1 MRIGE
6 LARRTGTTPKA
17 LRLYEARGLLGTVA
31 RAGSYRQYGEQDVAQ
46 VQLIRQAQALG
57 FRLSQ
62 LDGLNALHTPAG
74 WTHIATLV
82 ATRRAAVARELE
94 RLQVLAHELATL
106 EAQLHT
112 CDRQAHALPGACTP
126 PPVQA
131 PWATTA

>member
-31 RAGSYRQYGEQDVAQ
+31 RAGSYRQYGEQDVVQ

-94 RLQVLAHELATL
+94 RLQALAHELATL

-112 CDRQAHALPGACTP
+112 CDSHPLHLPCA
-126 PPVQA
+126 A
-131 PWATTA
+131 

>member
-31 RAGSYRQYGEQDVAQ
+31 RAGSYRQYGEQDVVQ

-74 WTHIATLV
+74 WTHIATLQQ
-82 ATRRAAVARELE
+82 ARQWGTQQGRRAPVSSKK
-94 RLQVLAHELATL
+94 RLQ
-106 EAQLHT
+106 
-112 CDRQAHALPGACTP
+112 D
-126 PPVQA
+126 
-131 PWATTA
+131 

>member
-17 LRLYEARGLLGTVA
+17 LRLYEAQGLLGRVA
-31 RAGSYRQYGEQDVAQ
+31 RAGSYRHYSEPDVAQ
-46 VQLIRQAQALG
+46 VLLIRQALALG

-74 WTHIATLV
+74 WTHIATLM

-94 RLQVLAHELATL
+94 RLQALAHKLATL

-112 CDRQAHALPGACTP
+112 CDSHPLHLPCA
-126 PPVQA
+126 A
-131 PWATTA
+131 

>member
-1 MRIGE
+1 M
-6 LARRTGTTPKA
+6 
-17 LRLYEARGLLGTVA
+17 A
-31 RAGSYRQYGEQDVAQ
+31 RAGSYRQYGEQDVVQ

-94 RLQVLAHELATL
+94 RLQALAHKLATL

-112 CDRQAHALPGACTP
+112 CDSHPLHLPCA
-126 PPVQA
+126 A
-131 PWATTA
+131 

>member
-1 MRIGE
+1 MRISE
-6 LARRTGTTPKA
+6 VARRTGASPKA
-17 LRLYEARGLLGTVA
+17 IRLYEARGLLGTVA
-31 RAGSYRQYGEQDVAQ
+31 RAGSYRQYGEQDVVQ

-94 RLQVLAHELATL
+94 RLQALAHKLATL

-112 CDRQAHALPGACTP
+112 CDSHPLHLPCA
-126 PPVQA
+126 A
-131 PWATTA
+131 

>member
-31 RAGSYRQYGEQDVAQ
+31 RAGSYRQYGEQDVVQ

-94 RLQVLAHELATL
+94 RLQALAHKLATL

-112 CDRQAHALPGACTP
+112 CDSHALHLPCA
-126 PPVQA
+126 A
-131 PWATTA
+131 

>member
-31 RAGSYRQYGEQDVAQ
+31 RAGSYRQYGEQDVVQ

-94 RLQVLAHELATL
+94 RLQALAHALATL

-112 CDRQAHALPGACTP
+112 CDSHPFHLPCA
-126 PPVQA
+126 A
-131 PWATTA
+131 

>member
-31 RAGSYRQYGEQDVAQ
+31 RAGSYRQYGEQDVVQ

-94 RLQVLAHELATL
+94 RLQALAHELATL

-112 CDRQAHALPGACTP
+112 CDSYPFHLPCA
-126 PPVQA
+126 A
-131 PWATTA
+131 

>member
-31 RAGSYRQYGEQDVAQ
+31 RAGSYRQYGEQDVVQ

-94 RLQVLAHELATL
+94 RLQALAHKLATL

-112 CDRQAHALPGACTP
+112 CDSHPFHLPCA
-126 PPVQA
+126 A
-131 PWATTA
+131 

>member
-31 RAGSYRQYGEQDVAQ
+31 RAGSYRQYGEQDVVQ

-82 ATRRAAVARELE
+82 ATRRAAVTHELE
-94 RLQVLAHELATL
+94 RLQALAHELATL
-106 EAQLHT
+106 ETQLNT
-112 CDRQAHALPGACTP
+112 CDSHPFHLPCA
-126 PPVQA
+126 A
-131 PWATTA
+131 

>member
-94 RLQVLAHELATL
+94 RLQALAHKLATL

-112 CDRQAHALPGACTP
+112 CDSHPLHLPCA
-126 PPVQA
+126 A
-131 PWATTA
+131 

>member
-31 RAGSYRQYGEQDVAQ
+31 RAGSYRQYGEQDVVQ

-94 RLQVLAHELATL
+94 RLQALAHELATL
-106 EAQLHT
+106 ETQLHT
-112 CDRQAHALPGACTP
+112 CDSHPLHLPCA
-126 PPVQA
+126 A
-131 PWATTA
+131 

>member
-31 RAGSYRQYGEQDVAQ
+31 RAGSYRQYGEQDVVQ

-82 ATRRAAVARELE
+82 ATRRAAVTHELE
-94 RLQVLAHELATL
+94 RLQALAHELATL

-112 CDRQAHALPGACTP
+112 CDSHPFHLPCA
-126 PPVQA
+126 A
-131 PWATTA
+131 

>member
-31 RAGSYRQYGEQDVAQ
+31 RAGSYRQYGEQDVVQ

-82 ATRRAAVARELE
+82 ATRRAAVARALE
-94 RLQVLAHELATL
+94 RLQALAHKLATL

-112 CDRQAHALPGACTP
+112 CDSHPLHLPCA
-126 PPVQA
+126 A
-131 PWATTA
+131 

>member
-31 RAGSYRQYGEQDVAQ
+31 RAGSYRQYGEQDVVQ
-46 VQLIRQAQALG
+46 VQLIRRAQALG

-94 RLQVLAHELATL
+94 RLQALAHKLATL

-112 CDRQAHALPGACTP
+112 CDSHPLHLPCA
-126 PPVQA
+126 A
-131 PWATTA
+131 

>member
-31 RAGSYRQYGEQDVAQ
+31 RAGSYRQYGEQDVVQ

-82 ATRRAAVARELE
+82 ATRRAAVAHELE
-94 RLQVLAHELATL
+94 RLQALAHELATL

-112 CDRQAHALPGACTP
+112 CDSHPLHLPCA
-126 PPVQA
+126 A
-131 PWATTA
+131 

>member
-31 RAGSYRQYGEQDVAQ
+31 RAGSYRQYGEQDVVQ

-82 ATRRAAVARELE
+82 ATRRAAVTHELE
-94 RLQVLAHELATL
+94 RLQALAHELATL

-112 CDRQAHALPGACTP
+112 CDSHPLHLPCA
-126 PPVQA
+126 A
-131 PWATTA
+131 